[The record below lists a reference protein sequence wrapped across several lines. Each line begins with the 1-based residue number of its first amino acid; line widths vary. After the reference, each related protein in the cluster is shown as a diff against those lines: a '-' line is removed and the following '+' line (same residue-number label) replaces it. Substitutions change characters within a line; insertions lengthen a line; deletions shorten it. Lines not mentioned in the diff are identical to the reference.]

1 MVSSPEEVLERT
13 KVREVAGVFH
23 SRQAIEDAVEDLL
36 LNGFDRA
43 DIDRVASLDEVR
55 RRLRVYVAPEELA
68 DLPPTPRQ
76 PAFTTD
82 DLTVALVVTV
92 SMLGAA
98 AGSAVAYGVLTSGGD
113 SWSAGILGTL
123 IGLGA
128 GAIGA
133 LVMARMFR
141 RKDLQG
147 LEFLQMERG
156 IVLWVRVRSPE
167 REALAKDI
175 LERNGARAVRV
186 HEIEIE
192 KRVEDLP
199 LSSLRPDPWIGSE
212 PLGHR

>member
-1 MVSSPEEVLERT
+1 
-13 KVREVAGVFH
+13 
-23 SRQAIEDAVEDLL
+23 
-36 LNGFDRA
+36 
-43 DIDRVASLDEVR
+43 
-55 RRLRVYVAPEELA
+55 LA

-92 SMLGAA
+92 SILGAA
-98 AGSAVAYGVLTSGGD
+98 AGSAVAYGVLTSGGG

-133 LVMARMFR
+133 LAMARMFR

-147 LEFLQMERG
+147 LDFLQMERG

-199 LSSLRPDPWIGSE
+199 LSSLRPDPWIGIE